1 MMHINE
7 LQNVFTK
14 ADQIKVHG
22 VLTFYG
28 ENVFLLPFIL
38 CLRHKETYCQKDLLT
53 FIDFIHLFVL
63 LTDV

>member
-14 ADQIKVHG
+14 VHR

-28 ENVFLLPFIL
+28 ENVFFLPFIL
-38 CLRHKETYCQKDLLT
+38 CLRHKETYCHKDLLT